1 MTRLVEAI
9 VSRLTRKGR
18 AGQSRPVPS
27 KPAPAPQRASA
38 SSEPLTKRFPIG
50 LDLGADSVKW
60 IQLGRTNGQT
70 SIVAFGSQ
78 PLTPPSSPSDTEGQ
92 AQLREALRRIVAEH
106 GLSGE
111 VVLSLPLEAVT
122 LRVLKMPV
130 LPEAELQQA
139 IRWQIEQSLPPQV
152 SYEDF
157 TVDHLVLEQIGG
169 PWESRVL
176 VASAPRQLVMAMV
189 DHARSVGL
197 KPLAM
202 DIDPVAVAA
211 CVSFQHRFQPEETLL
226 LLHLG
231 SSSASLSIVAK
242 QQLAFSRSILTTD
255 HSLTQAVA
263 DHLQVSQDQADTL
276 KRTHGLLSSPEVA
289 QTAPSSTAPAEAL
302 AVARALASPLENLLV
317 DMLHAFKGFSYQVT
331 QSQIERFDRIYLSG
345 EGVQLPGLMPWLKA
359 RLNIP
364 VELVNPLA
372 IFPLRESADSAKPVS
387 EPASQFAIAMG
398 LAVSEVPNP

>member
-1 MTRLVEAI
+1 MRRHRQGT
-9 VSRLTRKGR
+9 
-18 AGQSRPVPS
+18 
-27 KPAPAPQRASA
+27 
-38 SSEPLTKRFPIG
+38 SEPPATRFPIG

-60 IQLGRTNGQT
+60 VQLGRTDGQIA
-70 SIVAFGSQ
+70 IVAFGSQ
-78 PLTPPSSPSDTEGQ
+78 PLQPPSTPSETEQQ
-92 AQLREALRRIVAEH
+92 AQLREALRQIVAER

-139 IRWQIEQSLPPQV
+139 IRWQIEQTLSPQV

-176 VASAPRQLVMAMV
+176 VASAPRQLVMSIV
-189 DHARSVGL
+189 DHVRSVGL
-197 KPLAM
+197 QPVAV

-263 DHLQVSQDQADTL
+263 DHLQVSRDQADTL
-276 KRTHGLLSSPEVA
+276 KRTHGLLNSPEVV
-289 QTAPSSTAPAEAL
+289 QTAPSPNAPDEAL

-331 QSQIERFDRIYLSG
+331 QSRIERFNRVHLSG
-345 EGVQLPGLMPWLKA
+345 EGVQLPGLVPWLQA
-359 RLNIP
+359 RLNTP

-372 IFPLRESADSAKPVS
+372 IFPLREPADSPKPVS